1 MAGDPS
7 SNGRDSSRIDR
18 RRFLALAGASAGALS
33 LGAAPAAATESPE
46 NLAEADIDGF
56 DCDQPI
62 FECGQ
67 QVTAAGG
74 MVSAEDPRA
83 SAAGARVLAE
93 GGNAIDAAVA
103 VQYVL
108 NVVSPQASGIGGG
121 GFMVVYD
128 AESDSVHCINSRE
141 RAPRDAHPEMFLDNG
156 EPRDFDEA
164 IQRSEAIGVP
174 GTLDA
179 LETARE
185 RFGSRPRQRLIRPA
199 IQLAAGGFTVD
210 EYLSEVIAENRD
222 KFNDAAREVFL
233 DANGNV
239 PQPGDTLTNEDLART
254 LELIRRD
261 GRDAFYEGPIARD
274 IAATVEGL
282 EGGPG
287 IDERDLAE
295 YSVTIDEPV
304 RKEAYD
310 FEIVGQPVPTSGPT
324 TIAMIMRMLEF
335 LDIEEYDIRAPEKY
349 HLIAEA
355 NRVAW
360 ADRDQYMGDPEFVDV
375 PVEGLLDDDFLRQR
389 ASRIDLDGVI
399 ADYAAG
405 EQVPPGVP
413 PGAPERFTPDWAATA
428 STADP
433 VSSTAHFTTADRH
446 GNVVSYTTTI
456 EQLMGSG
463 KMVSGR
469 GFMLNNEL
477 TDFDFEPGGP
487 NQVQPRKRPLSSTS
501 PTMVFRDG
509 EPIFTAGSPGGFTII
524 TSVQQAILHR
534 LVYGLEPLEAI
545 QEPSIFS
552 ARDFDVMWEPDVPE
566 AAVEYGEARGQPW
579 ADEPEEIGNVQVMD
593 VRPDGFTGAADPTRD
608 GLAVGVNLP
617 QARGRSPEK
626 HPESK
631 RSKSKSNKDR

>member
-1 MAGDPS
+1 MTRHS
-7 SNGRDSSRIDR
+7 SSPDDRYETGRFSR
-18 RRFLALAGASAGALS
+18 RRFLAATGASAGALS
-33 LGAAPAAATESPE
+33 LGTQTVASEPPTDLAT
-46 NLAEADIDGF
+46 ADLDGVDCSHPSF
-56 DCDQPI
+56 DC
-62 FECGQ
+62 GR
-67 QVTAAGG
+67 QVTAADG
-74 MVSAEDPRA
+74 MVSSEDPRA
-83 SAAGARVLAE
+83 SAAGARILAE
-93 GGNAIDAAVA
+93 GGNAIDAAVT

-128 AESDSVHCINSRE
+128 ADSDSVHCINSRE
-141 RAPRDAHPEMFLDNG
+141 RAPRDAHPEMFLDDG
-156 EPRDFDEA
+156 EPREFDEA

-174 GTLDA
+174 GTLDG

-185 RFGSRPRQRLIRPA
+185 RFGSRPRQRLLRPA

-210 EYLSEVIAENRD
+210 EYLSEQIAENLDR
-222 KFNDAAREVFL
+222 FNDAAREVFL
-233 DANGNV
+233 DENGNV
-239 PQPGDTLTNEDLART
+239 PQPGDTLVNEDFAET
-254 LELIRRD
+254 LELIARG
-261 GRDAFYEGPIARD
+261 GRDVFYEGAIARD

-324 TIAMIMRMLEF
+324 TVAMITRMLEF
-335 LDIEEYDIRAPEKY
+335 LDVEEYDLRAPEKY

-375 PVEGLLDDDFLRQR
+375 PVEGLLDDDYLRQR
-389 ASRIDLDGVI
+389 ASRIDLESTI

-405 EQVPPGVP
+405 EEVPPGVP
-413 PGAPERFTPDWAATA
+413 AGAPERFTPDWATGQSEPAGA
-428 STADP
+428 
-433 VSSTAHFTTADRH
+433 TAHFTTADRH

-463 KMVSGR
+463 TMVPGR

-487 NQVQPRKRPLSSTS
+487 NQVQPRKRPLSSMS
-501 PTMVFRDG
+501 PTITFRDG
-509 EPIFTAGSPGGFTII
+509 EPIFTAGSPGGFMII
-524 TSVQQAILHR
+524 TSTQQAILHH
-534 LVYGLEPLEAI
+534 LVYGLEPLDALL
-545 QEPSIFS
+545 EPTIFS
-552 ARDFDVMWEPDVPE
+552 ARDFDVMWEEGVPE
-566 AAVEYGEARGQPW
+566 AAREYGEARGQPW
-579 ADEPEEIGNVQVMD
+579 ADDPDDQGNVQVMAID
-593 VRPDGFTGAADPTRD
+593 ETGYTGAADPTRD
-608 GLAVGVNLP
+608 GLAVGVNL
-617 QARGRSPEK
+617 ARGRSPDERS
-626 HPESK
+626 ESK
-631 RSKSKSNKDR
+631 RAQSKSDKDR

>member
-1 MAGDPS
+1 MTRDAS
-7 SNGRDSSRIDR
+7 SANGSFDR
-18 RRFLALAGASAGALS
+18 RQFLALAGASAGALS
-33 LGAAPAAATESPE
+33 LGSSSAVASDTSVTGD
-46 NLAEADIDGF
+46 LDGF
-56 DCDQPI
+56 DCEAPT

-67 QVTAAGG
+67 QVTAAAGG
-74 MVSAEDPRA
+74 MVSSEDPRA

-93 GGNAIDAAVA
+93 GGNAIDAAVT

-128 AESDSVHCINSRE
+128 ADSDSVHCINSRE

-156 EPRDFDEA
+156 EPREFDAA

-199 IQLAAGGFTVD
+199 IRLAAGGFTVD
-210 EYLSEVIAENRD
+210 EYLSEQIAENVD

-233 DANGNV
+233 DANGNA
-239 PQPGDTLTNEDLART
+239 PQPGDTLVNEDFART
-254 LELIRRD
+254 LESIARD
-261 GRDAFYEGPIARD
+261 GRDVFYEGEIARD
-274 IAATVEGL
+274 IADTVENL

-287 IDERDLAE
+287 IDERDLAD

-324 TIAMIMRMLEF
+324 TIAMITRMLEF
-335 LDIEEYDIRAPEKY
+335 LGVEEYDLRAPEKY

-375 PVEGLLDDDFLRQR
+375 PVEGLLDDDYLRQR
-389 ASRIDLDGVI
+389 ASRIDLESVV

-413 PGAPERFTPDWAATA
+413 PGAPERFMPEWAATA
-428 STADP
+428 DAGRP
-433 VSSTAHFTTADRH
+433 EPAGATAHFTTADRH

-463 KMVSGR
+463 KMVPGR

-501 PTMVFRDG
+501 PTIVFRDG

-534 LVYGLEPLEAI
+534 LVYGLEPLESVL
-545 QEPSIFS
+545 EPSIFS
-552 ARDFDVMWEPDVPE
+552 ARDFDVMWEPDVPT
-566 AAVEYGEARGQPW
+566 AALEYGEARGQPW
-579 ADEPEEIGNVQVMD
+579 AEEPEEIGNVQV
-593 VRPDGFTGAADPTRD
+593 VEIGADGFTGAADPARD
-608 GLAVGVNLP
+608 GLAVGVHRA
-617 QARGRSPEK
+617 QVRGKSPDE

-631 RSKSKSNKDR
+631 RSKSKPEGRR